1 MPLFVNQ
8 PVDDDDYS
16 CVKLHCSALVPRVLP
31 LWIITLRQRPSFS
44 EGLCYSDIVTVKR
57 LTAAGNWGFFFF
69 VVYVVFSVLK
79 FLQIIFLTF
88 AFASLTNFS
97 QSNKSSWSY
106 IQVIFFPPKWDGH
119 PQEIV
124 FHIGFESSCIFD
136 IRTIPRFQGFDDQRK
151 AAVPSS
157 VSVQIH

>member
-106 IQVIFFPPKWDGH
+106 IQVVFFFPKVRWSSTGDCVPYWFWEQLHFWYQNNPK
-119 PQEIV
+119 V
-124 FHIGFESSCIFD
+124 S
-136 IRTIPRFQGFDDQRK
+136 RFWWS
-151 AAVPSS
+151 A
-157 VSVQIH
+157 

>member
-1 MPLFVNQ
+1 MLLFVNQ
-8 PVDDDDYS
+8 DDDDDYS

-57 LTAAGNWGFFFF
+57 LTAAGNWGFLFFCRLRCF
-69 VVYVVFSVLK
+69 FCTQVSSDYFSY
-79 FLQIIFLTF
+79 FRFCF
-88 AFASLTNFS
+88 LTNFS

>member
-57 LTAAGNWGFFFF
+57 LTAAGNWGFFFLSSTLF
-69 VVYVVFSVLK
+69 FLFSSFFRLF
-79 FLQIIFLTF
+79 FLLSLLLLWLIFHRAIKALEVTYKYF
-88 AFASLTNFS
+88 
-97 QSNKSSWSY
+97 
-106 IQVIFFPPKWDGH
+106 FFPKVRWSSTGDCVPYWFWEQLHFWYQNNPK
-119 PQEIV
+119 V
-124 FHIGFESSCIFD
+124 S
-136 IRTIPRFQGFDDQRK
+136 RFWWS
-151 AAVPSS
+151 A
-157 VSVQIH
+157 